1 MTTKRPSRKQ
11 VIVSI
16 SNDNRSKFLELLN
29 AYILNINRV
38 LKDIKSE
45 VIANFVHS
53 NQAGIIIVMNK
64 VASSL
69 YLQTIE
75 KYVKNLNYIDVEK
88 IKVPHLPQLKLYLK
102 IIGIYYIME
111 STSALILADIV
122 KNIIKSNHIFNNITI
137 VLRS

>member
-64 VASSL
+64 VASL

-111 STSALILADIV
+111 STNALILADIV